1 MQVHP
6 STTQPKVALQSRVPK
21 SVLAIVAAAA
31 VSVGSLIPALPASAG
46 SHVPPFEVVFPQEIG
61 PTEFTS
67 SFGASRSGGRS
78 HNGNDLIA
86 PRMTE
91 VYALADGVVIYVGTN
106 NLSGR
111 NVKIDHGGGW
121 ESYYLH
127 LNNDNVDTDDG
138 DAPWTLTVAPGIEE
152 GEEVKA
158 GQLIAWVGDSGN
170 AEGTTPHTHFEL
182 RFEGAALDPYPILI
196 DAHEKALEKEE
207 AASLQVDHRIE

>member
-1 MQVHP
+1 
-6 STTQPKVALQSRVPK
+6 LLSRVPMR
-21 SVLAIVAAAA
+21 LIIFAAATA
-31 VSVGSLIPALPASAG
+31 VGVAFLVPASQAAAY
-46 SHVPPFEVVFPQEIG
+46 SSVPPFEVVFPQETG

-67 SFGASRSGGRS
+67 SFGDGRSGGRR

-86 PRMTE
+86 PRLTE
-91 VYALADGVVIYVGTN
+91 VYAIADGTVIYVGTN

-111 NVKIDHGGGW
+111 NVKLDHGDGW

-138 DAPWTLTVAPGIEE
+138 NAPWSLTVAPGIEE
-152 GEEVKA
+152 GMTVEA

-182 RFEGAALDPYPILI
+182 RYNGSPIDPYGVLI
-196 DAHEKALEKEE
+196 EAYERALELEE
-207 AASLQVDHRIE
+207 AARLSTEIPDQVIE

>member
-1 MQVHP
+1 M
-6 STTQPKVALQSRVPK
+6 QSRVPMRYF
-21 SVLAIVAAAA
+21 AFATA
-31 VSVGSLIPALPASAG
+31 VVVGVGGLIPAQPAAASTDF
-46 SHVPPFEVVFPQEIG
+46 PPFEVVFPQETA

-67 SFGASRSGGRS
+67 SFGDGRSGGRR

-86 PRMTE
+86 PRLTE
-91 VYALADGVVIYVGTN
+91 IYAIADGTVIYVGTN

-111 NVKIDHGGGW
+111 NVKLDHGDGW

-138 DAPWTLTVAPGIEE
+138 KAPWTLTVAPGIEE
-152 GEEVKA
+152 GMDVEA

-182 RFEGAALDPYPILI
+182 RYEGTAIDPFTILTE
-196 DAHEKALEKEE
+196 AYERALELEE
-207 AASLQVDHRIE
+207 AERLALLVQDIE

>member
-1 MQVHP
+1 
-6 STTQPKVALQSRVPK
+6 LQSRVPMRF
-21 SVLAIVAAAA
+21 LALAAA
-31 VSVGSLIPALPASAG
+31 VAVGVGAMVPALPATADS
-46 SHVPPFEVVFPQEIG
+46 SVPPFEVVFPQETG
-61 PTEFTS
+61 PTEFRST
-67 SFGASRSGGRS
+67 FGHGRSGGRR

-91 VYALADGVVIYVGTN
+91 VYGIADGTVIFVGIN

-111 NVKIDHGGGW
+111 NVKIDHGDGW

-138 DAPWTLTVAPGIEE
+138 DASWTLTVAPGIEE
-152 GEEVKA
+152 GKQVEA

-182 RFEGAALDPYPILI
+182 RHNGDPIDPYLILLE
-196 DAHEKALEKEE
+196 ANERALELEE
-207 AASLQVDHRIE
+207 ATRLLTGIPDQEIE

>member
-1 MQVHP
+1 MRFQ
-6 STTQPKVALQSRVPK
+6 AF
-21 SVLAIVAAAA
+21 AAA
-31 VSVGSLIPALPASAG
+31 VMVGVGVLNLALPAAADS
-46 SHVPPFEVVFPQEIG
+46 SVLPFEVVFPQETG

-67 SFGASRSGGRS
+67 SFGDGRSGGRR

-91 VYALADGVVIYVGTN
+91 VYAIADGIVIYVGTN

-111 NVKIDHGGGW
+111 NVKLDHGDGW

-127 LNNDNVDTDDG
+127 LNNDNPDTDDG
-138 DAPWTLTVAPGIEE
+138 SASWVLTVAPGIEE
-152 GEEVKA
+152 GMEVEA

-182 RFEGAALDPYPILI
+182 RYEGKPIDPYSILSE
-196 DAHEKALEKEE
+196 AYERALALEE
-207 AASLQVDHRIE
+207 AARLSTGIPGHDIE